1 MLAFFNSIKYYV
13 YVYVS
18 VWLYTCECSE
28 GLGSLGA
35 GVRKL

>member
-1 MLAFFNSIKYYV
+1 MLFFFNSIKYYV

-18 VWLYTCECSE
+18 VWLCTCECSE

>member
-18 VWLYTCECSE
+18 VWLCTCECSE
-28 GLGSLGA
+28 GLGALGA